1 MFYAL
6 GTNEAWIDE
15 RVNLF
20 IALAPI
26 IRLGNTTNKGLKK
39 VAKYRW
45 AIGQSLK
52 RLNMYEVAGKDFKES
67 RKKFCTG
74 RKAKLC
80 DWIH

>member
-39 VAKYRW
+39 VAKNRW
-45 AIGQSLK
+45 VVEKSLK
-52 RLNMYEVAGKDFKES
+52 GLGMYEVGGKDFKKEYIYNREKYCS
-67 RKKFCTG
+67 G
-74 RKAKLC
+74 
-80 DWIH
+80 